1 MEPRIGVE
9 LENLNETAKLLS
21 EILADEFMLNTNTR
35 NANWN
40 FEGDNFYEMHKFFEE
55 QYEQLDIII
64 DDIAER
70 IRNLGRY
77 VPATLKLF
85 LELTHFA
92 EAIDRDNGNG
102 FIKELLA
109 EHEIIIIHLR
119 ENIIQIDNEF
129 HDTGTSNF
137 ITGLLKIHEKMA
149 WMLRAQC

>member
-9 LENLNETAKLLS
+9 LEDLNETARLLS
-21 EILADEFMLNTNTR
+21 EILADEFILNTNTR

-40 FEGDNFYEMHKFFEE
+40 FEGDNFNEMHKFFEE

-64 DDIAER
+64 DGIAER
-70 IRNLGRY
+70 IRILGHY
-77 VPATLKLF
+77 APATLKLF

-92 EAIDRDNGNG
+92 EAIDRDNDYG

-119 ENIIQIDNEF
+119 ENIIQMDNEF
-129 HDTGTSNF
+129 HDAGTSNF
-137 ITGLLKIHEKMA
+137 ITGLLKTHEKMA